1 MSDFLSDFIG
11 NLGGDVSSK
20 MGSNLGVDSSVIEKI
35 IPAVAPMILGGLKKQ
50 SETQGGQ
57 DRVDHILNKYGDQN
71 VLGNLDELFSKKSSD
86 PNPDPTLGGLL
97 GNSGTQ
103 ATDLISKAFNLD
115 GSTAAKF
122 ITMLAPVILGFITNK
137 RDTQGEGSTGIAA
150 LLDRD
155 GDGSVLDDVGGL
167 LMDTLGKSDS
177 GLGDILDGL
186 LGGKK

>member
-1 MSDFLSDFIG
+1 MADFISDFIS

-20 MGSNLGVDSSVIEKI
+20 MGSNLGVDSNIIEKI

-50 SETQGGQ
+50 SETHGGQ

-71 VLGNLDELFSKKSSD
+71 VLGNLDDLFSKKSSD

-97 GNSGTQ
+97 GNSGSQ
-103 ATDLISKAFNLD
+103 ATDLISKTFNLD
-115 GSTAAKF
+115 GNTSAKL

-167 LMDTLGKSDS
+167 LLSTQ
-177 GLGDILDGL
+177 
-186 LGGKK
+186 